1 MSVSLTII
9 WLVASAVLGIAEM
22 LVGTFYLLVLAG
34 AALVAA
40 VASFADISL
49 EWQLAAFAVV
59 ALAGSVW
66 VRRWRA
72 LNVGV
77 NEKEVHQLQNLDEG
91 QLVEVTAF
99 DAQGRTKV
107 QYRGAEWMA
116 QAKAGEIPIV
126 GVWQI
131 VEVKGNVLV
140 IQKIK

>member
-1 MSVSLTII
+1 MTIGLTVV
-9 WLVASAVLGIAEM
+9 WLVAAALLGIAEM

-34 AALVAA
+34 ASMVAA
-40 VASFADISL
+40 IASFADITL
-49 EWQLAAFAVV
+49 EWQMAAFAVV

-72 LNVGV
+72 LNAGV
-77 NEKEVHQLQNLDEG
+77 NEKEVHQLQNMDEG
-91 QLVEVTAF
+91 QLVQVATF

-116 QAKAGEIPIV
+116 QAEEGQAAVAGA
-126 GVWQI
+126 WRI

-140 IQKIK
+140 IRKN